1 MRSLS
6 DTLARLKHFRPTPSA
21 LDGKSRLAT
30 FGAFGTNPGEL
41 EARIHVPAK
50 LTKSPALVVV
60 LHGCTQ
66 TAANYD
72 KGSGWS
78 KLADEY
84 SFVVLYPQQTR
95 TNNANLCFNWFQP
108 NDIARDRGEALSIC
122 QMINTAETRYDID
135 RSRVYITGLS
145 AGGAMA
151 NVMLATY
158 PEVFAGGAI
167 IAGLPYGTARTVPQA
182 FDRMRAQ
189 GIPDGQSLQKALR
202 GASKSNGPWPAIS
215 VWHGTQDAT
224 VNSANADAIV
234 EQWKVIHEVEAA
246 VASDT
251 SSGRL
256 ERAIWVGPDGKERL
270 QLYRIK
276 GMGHG
281 TPIDVKSGYG
291 QAGPYMLD
299 VGISSTEEI
308 ARSFGIV
315 APSLRQASADAKVN
329 VLAPASRNAD
339 SQRQEGP
346 ADGIRRTIEDAL
358 RAAGLMR

>member
-6 DTLARLKHFRPTPSA
+6 DTVARLKQFRSMQSVFD
-21 LDGKSRLAT
+21 DGGRLAP
-30 FGAFGTNPGEL
+30 FEAFGTNPGEL

-50 LTKSPALVVV
+50 LAKSPALVVV

-66 TAANYD
+66 TAATYD

-78 KLADEY
+78 KLADECG
-84 SFVVLYPQQTR
+84 FVVLFPQQTR
-95 TNNANLCFNWFQP
+95 SNNANLCFNWFQP
-108 NDIARDRGEALSIC
+108 NDIARDRGEALSIR
-122 QMINTAETRYDID
+122 QMIKTVETRNNID
-135 RSRVYITGLS
+135 RSRVFITGLS

-158 PEVFAGGAI
+158 PEAFAGGAI
-167 IAGLPYGTARTVPQA
+167 IAGLPYDTARTVPQA

-189 GIPDGQSLQKALR
+189 GIPDEQSLQKKLR
-202 GASKSNGPWPAIS
+202 AGSQSNGPWPAIS
-215 VWHGTQDAT
+215 VWHGTLDAT
-224 VNSANADAIV
+224 VNSANAGAIV
-234 EQWKVIHEVEAA
+234 KQWQGIHGIKAA
-246 VASDT
+246 SHSDT
-251 SSGRL
+251 SRGRL
-256 ERAIWVGPDGKERL
+256 ERRAWVDSDGNERL
-270 QLYRIK
+270 QLFHIK

-308 ARSFGIV
+308 AQSFGIV
-315 APSLRQASADAKVN
+315 APCLRQVSPGANIDVP
-329 VLAPASRNAD
+329 APASRNAG
-339 SQRQEGP
+339 SQRRGGP

>member
-21 LDGKSRLAT
+21 FDGESRLAP

-50 LTKSPALVVV
+50 LAKSPALVVV
-60 LHGCTQ
+60 MHGCTQ
-66 TAANYD
+66 TAATYD

-84 SFVVLYPQQTR
+84 GFVVLFPQQTR
-95 TNNANLCFNWFQP
+95 SNNANLCFNWFQP
-108 NDIARDRGEALSIC
+108 NDITRDQGEALSIR
-122 QMINTAETRYDID
+122 QMIQTAETRCDVD
-135 RSRVYITGLS
+135 PSRVYITGLS

-167 IAGLPYGTARTVPQA
+167 IAGLPYGTASTVPQA
-182 FDRMRAQ
+182 FDRMRAHA
-189 GIPDGQSLQKALR
+189 IPDAQSLQKALR

-234 EQWKVIHEVEAA
+234 EQWRDILGAKAA
-246 VASDT
+246 AHSDRLT
-251 SSGRL
+251 GRL
-256 ERAIWVGPDGKERL
+256 ECRVWAGPDGTERL
-270 QLYRIK
+270 RLYRIK

-281 TPIDVKSGYG
+281 TPIDAKSGYG

-315 APSLRQASADAKVN
+315 ATSLRQVSPDAKIDVPT
-329 VLAPASRNAD
+329 PASRNANI
-339 SQRQEGP
+339 QRQEGS

>member
-6 DTLARLKHFRPTPSA
+6 DTLARLKHFRPTQSG
-21 LDGKSRLAT
+21 LEGESRLAP

-50 LTKSPALVVV
+50 LTVSPALVVV

-66 TAANYD
+66 TAATYD

-84 SFVVLYPQQTR
+84 GFVVLFPQQTR
-95 TNNANLCFNWFQP
+95 SNNANLCFNWFQP
-108 NDIARDRGEALSIC
+108 NDIARDRGEALSIR
-122 QMINTAETRYDID
+122 QMIKTAETRHDID

-158 PEVFAGGAI
+158 PEVFAAGAI

-189 GIPDGQSLQKALR
+189 GIPDGHSLQKALR

-224 VNSANADAIV
+224 VSSANADAIV
-234 EQWKVIHEVEAA
+234 EQWQDIHEVKAA
-246 VASDT
+246 GHSDASR
-251 SSGRL
+251 GRL
-256 ERAIWVGPDGKERL
+256 ERAVWVGPDGRERL

-315 APSLRQASADAKVN
+315 APSLRQVSPGAKIDVP
-329 VLAPASRNAD
+329 APTSRNAD
-339 SQRQEGP
+339 SQRQGGP